1 MYSNPVSFNSTYK
14 DVEASSVKGAI
25 LPIGS
30 LEQHGANLPLDT
42 DTIIASEI
50 AREAASRLNLFLLPT
65 IPLSC
70 SAEHRGA
77 KGTVYL
83 RPETLTSVLKDIIN
97 SLREEGF
104 KYLVVFSWHGGNFV
118 LKPAVRYL
126 NLDYSDF
133 KIVLVSEQTYG
144 DALRGI
150 FETANDLHA
159 GEQETSLLLHIKP
172 DVVKG
177 TAGSYEPS
185 VEREMLDY
193 LPMLKISPT
202 GVWGDPSKADR
213 VKGEKAFKAI
223 VESIVKYVECMVE
236 TLNIS

>member
-1 MYSNPVSFNSTYK
+1 MYSNPVSFNSSYK
-14 DVEASSVKGAI
+14 DVEASGVKGGI

-65 IPLSC
+65 IPISC
-70 SAEHRGA
+70 SAEHRGV

-83 RPETLTSVLKDIIN
+83 RPETLTMVLKDVAN

-104 KYLVVFSWHGGNFV
+104 NYLVVFSWHGGNFI

-133 KIVLVSEQTYG
+133 KIILVPEQAYG
-144 DALRGI
+144 DALKWI

-159 GEQETSLLLHIKP
+159 GEQETSLLLYIKP
-172 DVVKG
+172 DAVKG
-177 TAGSYEPS
+177 FTGGYEPS
-185 VEREMLDY
+185 VVREMLDY
-193 LPMLKISPT
+193 LPMPRISPT

-213 VKGEKAFKAI
+213 AKGERAFKAI
-223 VESIVKYVECMVE
+223 VDSIVDYVEEMVE
-236 TLNIS
+236 MLNIS